1 MADTDLF
8 ESAQALFC
16 SAADLIG
23 IKDVDK
29 ILNVTTYPT
38 YKSFISIPKHKAIIK
53 EAAKQ
58 TNVDVSFKRIEEF
71 LTKSDSWYKSSIK
84 IAKAVITDIKK
95 IDPDFNLGKK
105 GYESGG
111 NFHWFRG
118 DSNVMGS
125 IFELYKLA
133 NESASTNFKWGGSKK
148 VNLDLGFTSRNMNKW
163 NPADIFYANKTA
175 VKAIE
180 QEKLKVAKLGGGKFY
195 SFDNGTLKKK
205 KFDDGLNVFIARLVD
220 NGDLLPLSLK
230 KQTGTVILKAVNF
243 DPKDKDDLLD
253 SVEFTGTT
261 KWKKFSRLGKSGD
274 IRDSWKA
281 IVKGEKTETRDI
293 QLFFKSDMGTGLIK
307 IRHDPSGSG
316 RFVAE
321 AMYTGA
327 KAKAGSIA
335 TAKDLA
341 TIWSVVDSTSANEF
355 ITAYNKGDTA
365 FDLEKK
371 KIGKDKDYLRK
382 QKGGG
387 TNQYDHYM
395 AVASAELITNKTIPP
410 ILKFFTKGGEA
421 NKVKQ
426 NLFVRLMFQAITSR
440 SPRSSRF
447 VIAK

>member
-195 SFDNGTLKKK
+195 SFDNGTLKK
-205 KFDDGLNVFIARLVD
+205 
-220 NGDLLPLSLK
+220 
-230 KQTGTVILKAVNF
+230 
-243 DPKDKDDLLD
+243 
-253 SVEFTGTT
+253 
-261 KWKKFSRLGKSGD
+261 
-274 IRDSWKA
+274 
-281 IVKGEKTETRDI
+281 
-293 QLFFKSDMGTGLIK
+293 
-307 IRHDPSGSG
+307 
-316 RFVAE
+316 
-321 AMYTGA
+321 
-327 KAKAGSIA
+327 
-335 TAKDLA
+335 
-341 TIWSVVDSTSANEF
+341 
-355 ITAYNKGDTA
+355 
-365 FDLEKK
+365 
-371 KIGKDKDYLRK
+371 
-382 QKGGG
+382 
-387 TNQYDHYM
+387 
-395 AVASAELITNKTIPP
+395 
-410 ILKFFTKGGEA
+410 
-421 NKVKQ
+421 
-426 NLFVRLMFQAITSR
+426 
-440 SPRSSRF
+440 
-447 VIAK
+447 